1 MNIGLLILRL
11 VLGLL
16 LLGHGSQKLF
26 GTLGGPGIS
35 GAGKYFD
42 SIGFRPGKPMA
53 IVAGSSEL
61 GAGILLI
68 LGLLI
73 PLASTAVIGTLL
85 VAGSVHWAA
94 GLWAQKGGYEL
105 ALFYSTGASALAFTG
120 PGTYSLDHALG
131 LGAMAGN
138 IWGIAAAVAGVLAGL
153 AVIARGRRMLLVD
166 PAAILTQSHTG

>member
-1 MNIGLLILRL
+1 VNIGLLILRL

-53 IVAGSSEL
+53 VIAGSSEA

-68 LGLLI
+68 LGVLTPFAAAAI
-73 PLASTAVIGTLL
+73 IGTLM

-105 ALFYSTGASALAFTG
+105 ALFYGISATALAFTG
-120 PGTYSLDHALG
+120 PGSYSLDHAFG
-131 LGAMAGN
+131 LNAMAGN
-138 IWGIAAAVAGVLAGL
+138 VWGTAAVAAGVLSGL
-153 AVIARGRRMLLVD
+153 VVIARARRTLMSDVG
-166 PAAILTQSHTG
+166 ASSARQ